1 VTDGPPLQRHGRF
14 LTHLQQALPRLFT
27 AQDARQIELRLT
39 DDALLG
45 RLHEIRTQLMTPEGW
60 WTKQTL
66 QSDPLQL
73 WHFAAGHL
81 RQLNPFAGADLAQT
95 AFVSQDGRHRLLMVD
110 TDVVIADLTGSVA
123 LLDRID
129 QAIKATVAPS
139 ILATVVSGHAYT
151 VANAQTVQRDIRVV
165 FTVASVAIL
174 VIFILLLRNLRALWV
189 FVLPA
194 SVLGIAAGMV
204 ALWFPA
210 LSGITLGFGAVLL
223 GITVDFTLHVFFAL
237 RHGGAAT
244 VTLNR
249 LSRPLIGS
257 ALTSFMAFA
266 VLLYSHLPG
275 QRQLAVF
282 SMTAIAAA
290 LLLALVV
297 MPHLCGRSQSVM
309 ARSREEQPH
318 HKPGWTFLWLIVVAL
333 CGLGCPQVQ
342 FDGDLRS
349 LSVQSQSLDQ
359 GEQLMKQVWGDV
371 RSQTLIFATGATVDD
386 ALMRNSNVAALVA
399 EEGQSDALVS
409 LATLIPAD
417 DVQLENVNRWQQFW
431 TEHQESLERFLRL
444 AMEQGFSASAF
455 DPFLHELKNEP
466 APLDLSFWRDA
477 GLATVV
483 DGLLVDDLA
492 NGKAILSL
500 LHHTAGQEAL
510 QTSLESIDGVRVVDQ
525 GRFRQQLS
533 TQVGADFSRFI
544 LRALLVVVI
553 VLVVWYRRLSDV
565 LLALLPVA
573 CGLLAMFGLMGWFGL
588 PFNLFNV
595 IAAILVVGLGVD
607 YGIFMLNR
615 CHYGRGMHTDQAV
628 LVSALT
634 TLAGF
639 GSLTLARHPAMS
651 SIGLTVLFG
660 ISTAVITALLVIPSV
675 YVWAG
680 RQRRS

>member
-1 VTDGPPLQRHGRF
+1 
-14 LTHLQQALPRLFT
+14 
-27 AQDARQIELRLT
+27 
-39 DDALLG
+39 
-45 RLHEIRTQLMTPEGW
+45 
-60 WTKQTL
+60 
-66 QSDPLQL
+66 
-73 WHFAAGHL
+73 
-81 RQLNPFAGADLAQT
+81 
-95 AFVSQDGRHRLLMVD
+95 
-110 TDVVIADLTGSVA
+110 
-123 LLDRID
+123 
-129 QAIKATVAPS
+129 
-139 ILATVVSGHAYT
+139 
-151 VANAQTVQRDIRVV
+151 
-165 FTVASVAIL
+165 
-174 VIFILLLRNLRALWV
+174 
-189 FVLPA
+189 
-194 SVLGIAAGMV
+194 
-204 ALWFPA
+204 
-210 LSGITLGFGAVLL
+210 
-223 GITVDFTLHVFFAL
+223 
-237 RHGGAAT
+237 
-244 VTLNR
+244 
-249 LSRPLIGS
+249 
-257 ALTSFMAFA
+257 
-266 VLLYSHLPG
+266 
-275 QRQLAVF
+275 
-282 SMTAIAAA
+282 
-290 LLLALVV
+290 LLALVV